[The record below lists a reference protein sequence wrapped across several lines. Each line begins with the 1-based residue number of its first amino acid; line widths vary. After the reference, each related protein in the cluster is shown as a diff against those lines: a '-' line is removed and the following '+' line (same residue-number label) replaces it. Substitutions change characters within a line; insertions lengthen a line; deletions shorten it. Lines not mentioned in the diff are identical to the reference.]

1 MAAITEMNNYKRSRR
16 KIIAAMEILHA
27 HPLFKYRS
35 VSLIANNKNLKHY
48 STIRL
53 TKKIIGSNMY
63 LTSNDFSKESR
74 LRLQFIKDMNL
85 VRSTYFPVFSYGIF
99 AVSVVNGG
107 KQLDKYLLTFVKLY
121 LSVVVAPVVEL
132 AIDNE
137 NNFEAAIH
145 DALTGVYNKGYLSL
159 QLKKE
164 CSNIRSGGT
173 VSLLMIDLDNFKK
186 LNDTYGH
193 PAGDKVLKAVAKLL
207 LLGLRKYD
215 TVARFGGEE
224 FVIILPDANLDIAK
238 LRAEELRQ
246 VVYEFDY
253 GIKEFKTDYK
263 PSISVGVGNIPFNAS
278 NETELLEVADKG
290 VYIAKNSGKNKVS
303 VHK

>member
-1 MAAITEMNNYKRSRR
+1 
-16 KIIAAMEILHA
+16 
-27 HPLFKYRS
+27 
-35 VSLIANNKNLKHY
+35 
-48 STIRL
+48 
-53 TKKIIGSNMY
+53 
-63 LTSNDFSKESR
+63 
-74 LRLQFIKDMNL
+74 
-85 VRSTYFPVFSYGIF
+85 
-99 AVSVVNGG
+99 
-107 KQLDKYLLTFVKLY
+107 
-121 LSVVVAPVVEL
+121 
-132 AIDNE
+132 
-137 NNFEAAIH
+137 
-145 DALTGVYNKGYLSL
+145 
-159 QLKKE
+159 
-164 CSNIRSGGT
+164 
-173 VSLLMIDLDNFKK
+173 
-186 LNDTYGH
+186 
-193 PAGDKVLKAVAKLL
+193 LKAVAKLL